1 MVGEHLVVVVVEEDL
16 VVVEEDLEVVG
27 EDLEVVGEDL
37 VWGDLDFLANSFQA
51 LVASAGSRPGT
62 WRRPPSAVWRT

>member
-1 MVGEHLVVVVVEEDL
+1 M
-16 VVVEEDLEVVG
+16 VG
-27 EDLEVVGEDL
+27 EDLEVVGADLEMVGEDLEVVGADL
-37 VWGDLDFLANSFQA
+37 VWGDLGLDFLANSFQA